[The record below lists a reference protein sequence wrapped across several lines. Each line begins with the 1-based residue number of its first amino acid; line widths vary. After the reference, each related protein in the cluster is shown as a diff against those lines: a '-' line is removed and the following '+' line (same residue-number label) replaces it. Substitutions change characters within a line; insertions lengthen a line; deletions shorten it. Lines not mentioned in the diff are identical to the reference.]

1 MKSPGYRT
9 GRIKALGRAFP
20 SPQGRYQTG
29 VMGSSLPIGD
39 FSRATHMSIKT
50 LRHYHRVGL
59 LEPADV
65 DQFTGHRRYTTQQ
78 IPTAQVI
85 RRFRELD
92 MPIDDIR
99 SILTAPDIPSRN
111 QLIAAHLSR
120 LEEGLARTQ
129 NTVASLRDLLDH
141 PPDPARTAISH
152 HSVAGTRAAAITA
165 VIDIEDASSWYQGAL
180 GELQATISAQ
190 ALSANGAPGGIYAPG
205 LFTSEHGQATV
216 FLPCTGQIR
225 PVGRVEGVEV
235 PPAELAIIV
244 HHGPHD
250 SIDLAYGALAT
261 HVTQH
266 ALAVD
271 GPIREYYL
279 SGRHD
284 TPDESAWRTEIGW
297 PIFQTSSK

>member
-1 MKSPGYRT
+1 M
-9 GRIKALGRAFP
+9 A
-20 SPQGRYQTG
+20 
-29 VMGSSLPIGD
+29 SSLPIGD

-65 DQFTGHRRYTTQQ
+65 DQFTGHRRYTTAQ

-92 MPIDDIR
+92 MPIEEIR
-99 SILTAPDIPSRN
+99 GILAAPDIPARN
-111 QLIAAHLSR
+111 ELIAAHLSR
-120 LEEGLARTQ
+120 LEQGLARTQ
-129 NTVASLRDLLDH
+129 NAVAALRDLLGQPQDLAH
-141 PPDPARTAISH
+141 ADISH
-152 HSVAGTRAAAITA
+152 RSVVGTPAAAITA
-165 VIDIEDASSWYQGAL
+165 VIDIDDAIAWFQGAL
-180 GELQATISAQ
+180 GELHAIIGAQ
-190 ALSANGAPGGIYAPG
+190 ALSAGGAPGGIYSAD
-205 LFTSEHGQATV
+205 LFTHERGQATV
-216 FLPCTGQIR
+216 FIPCAGQVR
-225 PVGRVEGVEV
+225 PVGRVEALTV

-244 HHGPHD
+244 HEGPHD
-250 SIDLAYGALAT
+250 GIDRAYGALAT

-279 SGRHD
+279 SGRSD

-297 PIFQTSSK
+297 PIFRTGCP